1 MEEEVQWTEYTA
13 CKAGAQVHHI
23 KYESRE
29 DTSTCVCLQ
38 KKKKMSSLIDLS
50 PHKYQGSL
58 YGLLL
63 PPPRPLLC
71 LNK

>member
-1 MEEEVQWTEYTA
+1 MEQEVQWTEYTA
-13 CKAGAQVHHI
+13 CKASAQVHRI
-23 KYESRE
+23 KYESSK
-29 DTSTCVCLQ
+29 DTSVFVF
-38 KKKKMSSLIDLS
+38 KKMSSLIDLS

-63 PPPRPLLC
+63 PLPRPLLC